1 MLKVM
6 ANLVFNGKDGQA
18 LTNSL
23 LVAEKFGKEHRS
35 VLSSIRELIKGGC
48 RKLCRPHV
56 YGNHLHASAKRTGI
70 SHVHHES

>member
-1 MLKVM
+1 M

-35 VLSSIRELIKGGC
+35 VLSSIRELIKGGVQKIMQTPC
-48 RKLCRPHV
+48 LWKPPTRIRKTDRNIPC
-56 YGNHLHASAKRTGI
+56 S
-70 SHVHHES
+70 S